1 MADHGQRAAEEAQ
14 AKVARRLKSIYGEAV
29 KDIDKQL
36 KAYTDKYA
44 KADTKMRAKL
54 AEGKI
59 TDAQYAAWKRGQ
71 VFAGDLWH
79 KKRDMLA
86 GTMYDA
92 DVLAQRIING
102 ERLNVFAENIN
113 SMAYDMEH
121 GEGVDMGFGYYDS
134 STVARLLAEAPDM
147 LPAPK
152 VKKDK
157 DTTWYRSKV
166 NNVVTKGIIMGSS
179 IPDMASEIAR
189 ETGEMAYKAA
199 LRNARTAMTGAQNA
213 GRIEAMEQAQSMGIK
228 VQKRWMSTLDG
239 RTRDAHRDLDGQVQ
253 DVDKPFESDLGDIMF
268 PGDPHAHPGNLYNC
282 RCTLVYVHPEYP
294 SDLPRRDQ
302 TTGEVI
308 EDMSYREWE
317 GWKRGESKEK
327 ANIVEKFSQYMAD
340 KYDEEFESYA
350 AEYDALEK
358 RAERMYQEA
367 WAAYNNRRKGPGAY
381 KPILEEYEKI
391 RRELIAKRDSVGV
404 KYGIEATA
412 RKAQAQG
419 VAYKPL
425 TKRRGAFEENEIIS
439 RLGGGDMTQGSCASL
454 GFCWAGQ
461 RAGYDVLDFRD
472 GKSRELFAMDC
483 TSILRT
489 LADGGMSSIK
499 GEAKSYITAGK
510 RALKAIMD
518 GAEGKEYYFECARH
532 AAIVRKKNGMLEYL
546 ELQSSAGNG
555 WQSFTKY
562 FSDEGGTLN
571 WRFGAPKTSE
581 GRTVYSYAVDLDEMA
596 GSDRFLKLLGY
607 INTDANAQHKGAS
620 GHER

>member
-29 KDIDKQL
+29 KDLDKQL

-44 KADTKMRAKL
+44 MADTKMRAKL

-71 VFAGDLWH
+71 VFTGDLWR

-102 ERLNVFAENIN
+102 ERLNVFAENMN

-134 STVARLLAEAPDM
+134 STVARLLAEDPDM
-147 LPAPK
+147 LPAPR

-294 SDLPRRDQ
+294 SNLPRRDQ
-302 TTGEVI
+302 ITGEVI

-317 GWKRGESKEK
+317 KSKQNRGR
-327 ANIVEKFSQYMAD
+327 VYR
-340 KYDEEFESYA
+340 A
-350 AEYDALEK
+350 AEEKIWRNREEYQQARAKREAMFEEQKQNIENWYQRERDKLSEEYGGPFIRQRIAVRQDDTLSELEK
-358 RAERMYQEA
+358 ETKLEQLRTKEAEFKERRAVIGNEYNKRQEDA
-367 WAAYNNRRKGPGAY
+367 IKEYASVFDP
-381 KPILEEYEKI
+381 EYEYPKI
-391 RRELIAKRDSVGV
+391 VGKPSIVDNARAVNPNWSLSRYEYTVNCQRCGVTFELRER
-404 KYGIEATA
+404 
-412 RKAQAQG
+412 
-419 VAYKPL
+419 
-425 TKRRGAFEENEIIS
+425 
-439 RLGGGDMTQGSCASL
+439 
-454 GFCWAGQ
+454 
-461 RAGYDVLDFRD
+461 GYDVEAMAAPEGGVGAGGIVRSIFRDAEEYTFDGRGHENTLRVREKMYEWGEGSRCVIQVDRDGGGGHIFNAQVRD
-472 GKSRELFAMDC
+472 GKLWIVDGQLSAAWNDAEKGMNV
-483 TSILRT
+483 
-489 LADGGMSSIK
+489 DGGALEESSVFRVTI
-499 GEAKSYITAGK
+499 YRTDNTRIYD
-510 RALKAIMD
+510 IP
-518 GAEGKEYYFECARH
+518 F
-532 AAIVRKKNGMLEYL
+532 
-546 ELQSSAGNG
+546 G
-555 WQSFTKY
+555 W
-562 FSDEGGTLN
+562 
-571 WRFGAPKTSE
+571 
-581 GRTVYSYAVDLDEMA
+581 V
-596 GSDRFLKLLGY
+596 
-607 INTDANAQHKGAS
+607 KGAQK
-620 GHER
+620 

>member
-71 VFAGDLWH
+71 VFTGDLWR

-102 ERLNVFAENIN
+102 ERLNVFAENMN

-134 STVARLLAEAPDM
+134 STVARLLAEDPDM

-157 DTTWYRSKV
+157 DTKWYRSKV

-268 PGDPHAHPGNLYNC
+268 PGDPHAHPGNVYNC
-282 RCTLVYVHPEYP
+282 RCTLTYVHPEYP

-302 TTGEVI
+302 ITGEVI

-317 GWKRGESKEK
+317 NAKKSISKV
-327 ANIVEKFSQYMAD
+327 ISGGMATTPKKQTGLEALREIAQNTTD
-340 KYDEEFESYA
+340 KYDFWTSLDEDQQAVFMASGVSLDDAFNMLHEGAQESEWKKANPGGPQSFAIYHDFTGANIEFNKVRAKSDGWMADANVAGIINVRADGLGDDWEFIISHEAGHQLADYSEEIQHMILYNPGDVLGRYNMRLMAFDGVYGEYNPEEAFATSVSNYVRHPKSMK
-350 AEYDALEK
+350 EKYPETYDAIDSLFKASPSAIDFVKRTMEK
-358 RAERMYQEA
+358 YV
-367 WAAYNNRRKGPGAY
+367 
-381 KPILEEYEKI
+381 
-391 RRELIAKRDSVGV
+391 RE
-404 KYGIEATA
+404 
-412 RKAQAQG
+412 
-419 VAYKPL
+419 
-425 TKRRGAFEENEIIS
+425 
-439 RLGGGDMTQGSCASL
+439 
-454 GFCWAGQ
+454 
-461 RAGYDVLDFRD
+461 FR
-472 GKSRELFAMDC
+472 
-483 TSILRT
+483 
-489 LADGGMSSIK
+489 
-499 GEAKSYITAGK
+499 
-510 RALKAIMD
+510 
-518 GAEGKEYYFECARH
+518 
-532 AAIVRKKNGMLEYL
+532 
-546 ELQSSAGNG
+546 
-555 WQSFTKY
+555 
-562 FSDEGGTLN
+562 
-571 WRFGAPKTSE
+571 
-581 GRTVYSYAVDLDEMA
+581 
-596 GSDRFLKLLGY
+596 
-607 INTDANAQHKGAS
+607 
-620 GHER
+620 